1 MEFQK
6 HFFSDLGETIYHGI
20 SAKGLPVYVIK
31 KTGYAES
38 YALFATHFGSINR
51 QMTFRGETEET
62 VLPDGIA
69 HFLEHKMFEEP
80 DGTDAFERFS
90 KTGANAN
97 AYTNFD
103 TTAYLFSCTDGFEEN
118 LRTLLDFVQTP
129 HYTEQNV
136 AKEQGIIGQEI
147 RMYDDDPEWVA
158 YFNCLQALYHQH
170 PVRIDIAGTVESIAE
185 ITPELLY
192 RCHESFYH
200 PGNMALIVAG
210 DVDPNRVGVIVD
222 EMIRTDAKPA
232 ISETFPEEPQTVLS
246 HEANAHLAVSLPLFQ
261 LGFKDMP
268 ETTPQGLL
276 HQRLCAVLAM
286 HLLTS
291 ESGKLHQDLYENGHI
306 FAPLM
311 AECMS
316 HPSYFCV
323 LIGGESEDP
332 KLVRDRII
340 QAAGRLAEDP
350 EFERDFQRVK
360 KNAYGSFV
368 KLFDHVDHVAGQQ
381 LRFFLD
387 GVDMADY
394 LPALN
399 TITAQDIK
407 DYLKTRFTADKSAL
421 SIVWPKED

>member
-6 HFFSDLGETIYHGI
+6 HFFSDLRETIYHGI

-51 QMTFRGETEET
+51 QMTFQGETEET